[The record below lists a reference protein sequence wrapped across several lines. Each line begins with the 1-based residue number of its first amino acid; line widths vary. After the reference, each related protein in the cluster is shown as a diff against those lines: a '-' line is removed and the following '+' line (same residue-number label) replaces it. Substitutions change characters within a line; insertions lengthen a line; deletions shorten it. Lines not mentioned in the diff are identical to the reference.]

1 MNSLYAKNEYRQL
14 CSLGSTIPIF
24 SKDWWLDVVCGPEKW
39 NVAIVKNSDQII
51 ASLPYYLTRKWGNN
65 VIRMPALTQTM
76 GPWIKYPEG
85 QKYTNRLSFEK
96 QVMTELI
103 ENLPPVSYF
112 SQNFHYSITNWL
124 PFYWR
129 GYKQTTRYTYV
140 IDDLSDLNRV
150 FQEFKSN
157 ARGKIRKAGKL
168 VEITVNGTL
177 EDFYHINK
185 KTFERQKLAI
195 PYSLEFVQR
204 MDKALR
210 KHKAREIF
218 FAIDANGRYHSAL
231 YLIWD
236 EQSSYVH
243 MVGEDYNL
251 RSSGAGILL
260 IWEAIKFTKEK
271 LSLNRFDF
279 EGSMIEPIE
288 ETRRSFGARQVPYFT
303 ISKDQRNYF
312 IKAVMGVR
320 PMAGRL
326 ARKLG
331 FRR

>member
-14 CSLGSTIPIF
+14 CSSESTIPIF
-24 SKDWWLDVVCGPEKW
+24 FKDWWLDAVCGPENW
-39 NVAIVKNSDQII
+39 DVTIVKNGEQII
-51 ASLPYYLTRKWGNN
+51 ATLPYFMTRKFLCNL
-65 VIRMPALTQTM
+65 IRMPPLTQTM
-76 GPWIKYPEG
+76 GIWLKYPDN
-85 QKYTNRLSFEK
+85 QKYSNRLGFEK
-96 QVMTELI
+96 EVMNKLI
-103 ENLPPVSYF
+103 NNMPRFDYF
-112 SQNFHYSITNWL
+112 QQNFHYTVTNWL
-124 PFYWR
+124 PFYWK
-129 GYKQTTRYTYV
+129 GFKQTTRYTY
-140 IDDLSDLNRV
+140 IIKDLSDLDAV
-150 FQEFKSN
+150 FDSFKSN
-157 ARGKIRKAGKL
+157 IRGKIRKASKI
-168 VEITVNGTL
+168 VKIIVNGTL
-177 EDFYHINK
+177 EDFYQINK

-204 MDKALR
+204 MDEALR
-210 KHKAREIF
+210 KHNAREIF
-218 FAIDANGRYHSAL
+218 FAVDTGGSYHSAL

-243 MVGEDYNL
+243 LVGEDYNL

-303 ISKDQRNYF
+303 ISKDQRNCF
-312 IKAVMGVR
+312 IKAMMGIR